1 MTRRSYVLLAICVCL
16 LGLQACSSLPRQL
29 APPRAE
35 IVELRIVQAGFDG
48 QRFAVRLD
56 LFNPNPV
63 PIPVRFVEFD
73 VRLGGEG
80 LLDGRS
86 VAPFTLPAGG
96 TEVIEVEIFSNLVSS
111 ATRLL
116 AMVQGPTN
124 TLEYEVQGQLTL
136 DVALREPLGFYHR
149 GQVPLTLAQ

>member
-1 MTRRSYVLLAICVCL
+1 MTNGSKALLGLCICL

-35 IVELRIVQAGFDG
+35 VVELRILQAGFDG

-63 PIPVRFVEFD
+63 PIPVRFIEFD
-73 VRLGGEG
+73 VRLSGEG

-96 TEVIEVEIFSNLVSS
+96 TEVVEVEIFSNLVSS

-116 AMVQGPTN
+116 AVVQGPSN

-136 DVALREPLGFYHR
+136 DVPLREPLGFYHR
-149 GQVPLTLAQ
+149 GQVPLSLEQ

>member
-1 MTRRSYVLLAICVCL
+1 MMPRAYVLLGVCL
-16 LGLQACSSLPRQL
+16 CFLGLHGCSSLPRQL

-35 IVELRIVQAGFDG
+35 VVELRLLQAGFDG

-73 VRLGGEG
+73 VRLAGEG

-96 TEVIEVEIFSNLVSS
+96 TEAIEVEIFSNLVSS

-116 AMVQGPTN
+116 AVVQGPSN
-124 TLEYEVQGQLTL
+124 SLEYEVQGRLTL

-149 GQVPLTLAQ
+149 GQVPLSLEQ